1 MELPSLIPDPEVVQ
15 AAAWFGP
22 TGAVKAAT
30 GSADFSWVRLEQLA
44 GFLAR
49 HLDMKREALEWL
61 VFEDL
66 QLFIA
71 TRHEEALCWLTPA
84 EADSHWV
91 ANALL
96 LTLASLQQF
105 EKAKK
110 EPPRELAQPEP
121 AGQNGILTD
130 ELVPSAFHEDF
141 EQTLAKAVGP
151 KLAPRL
157 IEQVAVSQGLK
168 PRKLT
173 LPALDGFIHEISL
186 QIPYRGRRAVFLTE
200 VNQLIRSHRIP
211 KRSGL
216 GPQRISVQNRGPRSG
231 G

>member
-1 MELPSLIPDPEVVQ
+1 MELPSLIPDAEVVQ

-30 GSADFSWVRLEQLA
+30 GSPDFSWVRLEELA
-44 GFLAR
+44 QFLAR
-49 HLDMKREALEWL
+49 HLDMKREAVEWL

-71 TRHEEALCWLTPA
+71 TRRGEALCWLTPT

-105 EKAKK
+105 EKSKK
-110 EPPRELAQPEP
+110 EPTLEDEKPKG
-121 AGQNGILTD
+121 AGDNGVLK
-130 ELVPSAFHEDF
+130 EESVPSAFHQDL

-151 KLAPRL
+151 KLAPRI

-168 PRKLT
+168 PGKLAV
-173 LPALDGFIHEISL
+173 PALDGFIHEISL
-186 QIPYRGRRAVFLTE
+186 QIPYRGRRAIFLTE

-216 GPQRISVQNRGPRSG
+216 GPQRLNVRGRG
-231 G
+231 TG